1 MRSGSGGLGGYY
13 VKKKRQKNI
22 KNNKNIGLF
31 IILMVLVISI
41 VNIFLDPSAMKD
53 GDVPVLSYSNFITEM
68 NNGKLAKVVIN
79 RESIEASRKDGTKFT
94 TYILDAGI
102 LPSVIAKAGVDVTV
116 EPPEKKHWFVS
127 MLVTIFPSLLFIG
140 FLILFTM
147 KVQGRAFDFGK
158 SKSKSFEDNR
168 EPVTFDDVA
177 GCDEAKEEL
186 VEIVDFL
193 KEPKKYTKLGARIP
207 RGVLLLGAPGT
218 GKTLL
223 ARAIAGQAGV
233 PFYSVSGSGF
243 VEMFVGVGA
252 SRVRDLF
259 EHARQTSPCIIFV
272 DEIDAVGRHRGAGL
286 GGGHDEREQTLNQ
299 LLVEMDGFA
308 SDEEIIIIA
317 ATNRPDILD
326 PALLRP
332 GRFDRQVVVDEPDV
346 NGREAILK
354 VHTRNK
360 KLAPD
365 VKLDVLAKRTPG
377 FVGADL
383 ANLVNEAA
391 LLSARHNKDCL
402 NMPEFE
408 EAIDRVIAGPER
420 HTRLISEEER
430 TIIAYHEAGHA
441 LVAANLKTADPVHK
455 ISIVPRGHAA
465 LGLTWQLPK
474 EDRFLKSK
482 QKLLDEITVL
492 FGGRVAE
499 MLTIDS
505 VTTGAA
511 NDLERATKLA
521 RNMVTQ
527 WGMSDGLGLVT
538 LGKQRQEVFLG
549 HDIIEDTNYS
559 GETAKLVDKEIK
571 GIIDGSMQQAKQI
584 LTEHRAQL
592 DKIKDLLLEKEIL
605 EGNELN
611 ELLGYPVEKVASTA
625 ENEVNANDASEASQ
639 A

>member
-1 MRSGSGGLGGYY
+1 M
-13 VKKKRQKNI
+13 KKKRQKKI
-22 KNNKNIGLF
+22 GNNKHIGFF
-31 IILMVLVISI
+31 ICLIVTII
-41 VNIFLDPSAMKD
+41 CAVNIFLEPNALKD
-53 GDVPVLSYSNFITEM
+53 KEVPIESYSTFRQELSQ
-68 NNGKLAKVVIN
+68 GKLSKVKIN
-79 RESIEASRKDGTKFT
+79 NESLEVERKNGTKFQ
-94 TYILDAGI
+94 TYILDAAI
-102 LPSVIAKAGVDVTV
+102 LPSTMAKEGVDVTV
-116 EPPEKKHWFVS
+116 EPPKKESLLEAFIVS
-127 MLVTIFPSLLFIG
+127 FLPSLLFLV
-140 FLILFTM
+140 FLVLISM
-147 KVQGRAFDFGK
+147 KMNGKAFDFGK
-158 SKSKSFEDNR
+158 SKAKMFEDNR

-233 PFYSVSGSGF
+233 PFYSASGSGF

-259 EHARQTSPCIIFV
+259 DHARQSSPCIVFV

-308 SDEEIIIIA
+308 SDEEIIVIA

-332 GRFDRQVVVDEPDV
+332 GRFDRQIVVDQPDV

-354 VHTRNK
+354 VHTKDK
-360 KLAPD
+360 KLADD
-365 VKLDVLAKRTPG
+365 VRLDVLAKRTPG

-391 LLSARHNKDCL
+391 LLSARHGKDCL

-420 HTRLISEEER
+420 HTRLISDEER
-430 TIIAYHEAGHA
+430 RIIAYHEAGHA

-482 QKLLDEITVL
+482 QQLLDEITVL

-505 VTTGAA
+505 VTTGAS

-527 WGMSDGLGLVT
+527 WGMSDELGLVT
-538 LGKQRQEVFLG
+538 VGKRQQEIFLG
-549 HDIIEDTNYS
+549 HDIIEDSNYS
-559 GETAKLVDKEIK
+559 GETAKIIDREIK
-571 GIIDGSMQQAKQI
+571 AIIDGTMQLAKQI
-584 LTEHRAQL
+584 LSEKRDQL
-592 DKIKDLLLEKEIL
+592 EKIKDLLLQKEVL
-605 EGNELN
+605 EGDELN
-611 ELLGYPVEKVASTA
+611 ELLGYPIEEKPDASGIAIAPSDEPTA
-625 ENEVNANDASEASQ
+625 EVESKDQMA
-639 A
+639 